1 MAEPFTAFVPP
12 RLSSKASPT
21 KEIIVQQPYG
31 GRNSLDAPDV
41 PQSSRLEKASPSAC
55 IETPIDKPGAFSFS
69 SDVGELEDKTRTKT
83 VDDLYLRYINTYTSG
98 GISMAFAFPFVYNQS
113 SRPTAIKPRGS
124 LPVRITK
131 GSDIRILDLLPGKD
145 NDSIECDIRT
155 ASLDSDLEY
164 EAVSYVWG
172 ESVNKRSVRVSGHKV
187 EVTNNLYD
195 ALRRL
200 RNPHNKRA
208 LWIDQLCINQWDLEE
223 KAHQVNLMRNI
234 YKRCSRCLIWLG
246 EIVNQSLSFSV
257 EDAKSAFDFVRWAS
271 TAPVL
276 HSRDLPTCFSSTQ
289 ALERTHI
296 AFKAMIMGG
305 NPWWSR
311 IWTVQEAVLPPRAL
325 VHWGPL
331 SIEWEIFGDAAL
343 HMCHTTSISSQLE
356 PFLDLLDKFTGPVR
370 GVDIAKE
377 GENALDLLQ
386 RWRYRD
392 ACDDRDKVYGLMGLF
407 PNSPFPSVQFCN
419 YELST
424 ATLYTRITVDLLVL
438 ERGLRPL
445 VGRRGE
451 PHVTAGL
458 PTWTLD
464 LVRYPESKKR
474 AWKWWNNSHRYRE
487 FSADRKMPFTW
498 EPRNNV
504 VLCLTGLFVDEV
516 SHVSEI
522 LTEGEWGD
530 LSDDKLA
537 HLISQ
542 WESILNRYVSQQS
555 KTEYATM
562 ESWHNAFYRT
572 ILGNLVMSEFPV
584 RGVHDEDFHM
594 VDEFRSSLSRNEIY
608 LSLRDMIVNQAFF
621 ITKEGYIGIGP
632 PTVTRGDE
640 IWVLYGG
647 QVPFILKRKAEGGHA
662 TRLGKATNNSFTFVG
677 DAYVHG
683 IMYGEALNSCDVEQE
698 TVLLH

>member
-1 MAEPFTAFVPP
+1 
-12 RLSSKASPT
+12 
-21 KEIIVQQPYG
+21 
-31 GRNSLDAPDV
+31 
-41 PQSSRLEKASPSAC
+41 
-55 IETPIDKPGAFSFS
+55 
-69 SDVGELEDKTRTKT
+69 
-83 VDDLYLRYINTYTSG
+83 
-98 GISMAFAFPFVYNQS
+98 
-113 SRPTAIKPRGS
+113 
-124 LPVRITK
+124 
-131 GSDIRILDLLPGKD
+131 
-145 NDSIECDIRT
+145 
-155 ASLDSDLEY
+155 
-164 EAVSYVWG
+164 
-172 ESVNKRSVRVSGHKV
+172 
-187 EVTNNLYD
+187 
-195 ALRRL
+195 
-200 RNPHNKRA
+200 
-208 LWIDQLCINQWDLEE
+208 
-223 KAHQVNLMRNI
+223 
-234 YKRCSRCLIWLG
+234 
-246 EIVNQSLSFSV
+246 
-257 EDAKSAFDFVRWAS
+257 
-271 TAPVL
+271 
-276 HSRDLPTCFSSTQ
+276 
-289 ALERTHI
+289 
-296 AFKAMIMGG
+296 
-305 NPWWSR
+305 
-311 IWTVQEAVLPPRAL
+311 
-325 VHWGPL
+325 
-331 SIEWEIFGDAAL
+331 
-343 HMCHTTSISSQLE
+343 
-356 PFLDLLDKFTGPVR
+356 
-370 GVDIAKE
+370 
-377 GENALDLLQ
+377 
-386 RWRYRD
+386 
-392 ACDDRDKVYGLMGLF
+392 
-407 PNSPFPSVQFCN
+407 
-419 YELST
+419 
-424 ATLYTRITVDLLVL
+424 
-438 ERGLRPL
+438 
-445 VGRRGE
+445 
-451 PHVTAGL
+451 
-458 PTWTLD
+458 
-464 LVRYPESKKR
+464 
-474 AWKWWNNSHRYRE
+474 
-487 FSADRKMPFTW
+487 MPFTW